1 MDYKAAYTQLI
12 NTIMD
17 DIDDIPVQSVEKV
30 KAIHDQVSDGA
41 EVESGSS
48 LTVKEWNGMTYKD
61 RVELK
66 NNDPAAYDAAVQG
79 QLKE

>member
-41 EVESGSS
+41 EVESDGS
-48 LTVKEWNGMTYKD
+48 LTVKEWNGMTYND

-66 NNDPAAYDAAVQG
+66 NNDPATYEAALQG